1 MNVAEWRRR
10 CGDNPAWA
18 NIPPRFRWMVIRR
31 DGYPHAIGRA
41 EHGDTAQQ
49 VAEIRLAD
57 LIKEHEKDL
66 TQVAGWVVWAW
77 PADRP
82 SQRAETRVEVHAD
95 TWIAEVF
102 GLGA

>member
-10 CGDNPAWA
+10 CGENPAWA

-31 DGYPHAIGRA
+31 DGKPYAMGRA

-49 VAEIRLAD
+49 VAKIQLGRLV
-57 LIKEHEKDL
+57 KEHEKDL
-66 TQVAGWVVWAW
+66 TQIAGWVVRAW

-82 SQRAETRVEVHAD
+82 SQHVETRVELRAD
-95 TWIAEVF
+95 DWIAEVF